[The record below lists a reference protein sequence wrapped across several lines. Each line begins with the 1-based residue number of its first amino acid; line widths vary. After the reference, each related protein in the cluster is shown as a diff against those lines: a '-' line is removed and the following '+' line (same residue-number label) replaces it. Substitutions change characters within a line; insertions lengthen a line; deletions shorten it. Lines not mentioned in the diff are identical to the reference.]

1 MQMVFYPL
9 KDVTLRGIC
18 DAFIVRD
25 YSKLKT
31 GLKIMSAEA
40 FAASKT
46 SIIASGTLLL
56 KTSDADTSLIKTM
69 SDLNSGAC
77 LGADVL
83 LTLLSNA
90 RFSGGLAVDAFLN
103 ADARTS
109 VSGVVVGVA
118 LGGSIGNSFIILD
131 LGDMAVPITIKG
143 DVTAQK
149 TLEASSLPSGMGIT
163 ATLSPT
169 LKVPSLFSSV
179 KISMGGSVS
188 GTTKRFRNLG
198 DLLGTTLADL
208 RGWNLG
214 TYFYLEV

>member
-18 DAFIVRD
+18 DAFVVRD

-40 FAASKT
+40 FAVSQT
-46 SIIASGTLLL
+46 SIITSGTLLL
-56 KTSDADTSLIKTM
+56 KASDVDASLIKTM
-69 SDLNSGAC
+69 SDLNGGAC
-77 LGADVL
+77 LDADVL
-83 LTLLSNA
+83 LTLLANA
-90 RFSGGLAVDAFLN
+90 RFSGGLAVDAFLG
-103 ADARTS
+103 ADACTS
-109 VSGVVVGVA
+109 VSGVVVDVA
-118 LGGSIGNSFIILD
+118 LSGSISNSFIVLD
-131 LGDMAVPITIKG
+131 LGDIPMPITIKG
-143 DVTAQK
+143 EVATQK
-149 TLEASSLPSGMGIT
+149 TLEASSLPSGAGIT

-198 DLLGTTLADL
+198 DLLGTALADL
-208 RGWNLG
+208 QGWNLG